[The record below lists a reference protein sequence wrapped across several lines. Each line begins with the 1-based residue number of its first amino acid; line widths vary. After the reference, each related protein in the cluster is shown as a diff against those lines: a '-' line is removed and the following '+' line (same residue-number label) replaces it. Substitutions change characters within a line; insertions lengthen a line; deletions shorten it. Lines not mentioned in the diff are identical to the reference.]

1 MLNWNGDIHEFLNV
15 YQKNMTDFQDKINS
29 HLSWLNDDL
38 YLDNDFR
45 LALIIQKLDTSFS
58 RLLYNQICENTRL
71 INIILKKLASLLNES
86 DYQEYDDLGNL
97 IIVSYEAYL
106 DNKLEL
112 DKDNFNQY
120 YQQLQAILDKLA
132 KFKHNNVSEQYL
144 KGVRIN
150 GSSE

>member
-1 MLNWNGDIHEFLNV
+1 MLSWNGDIHEFLSV

-45 LALIIQKLDTSFS
+45 LALIIQKLDASFS

-71 INIILKKLASLLNES
+71 INITLKKLTSLLNES

-97 IIVSYEAYL
+97 VTVSYKAYL

-112 DKDNFNQY
+112 DKDNFNKY
-120 YQQLQAILDKLA
+120 YQQLQAILDKIA
-132 KFKHNNVSEQYL
+132 KFKQDNVSEQYL
-144 KGVRIN
+144 KGGEN
-150 GSSE
+150 

>member
-1 MLNWNGDIHEFLNV
+1 MLSWNGDIHEFSNV
-15 YQKNMTDFQDKINS
+15 YQKNMTDFQDEVNS

-45 LALIIQKLDTSFS
+45 LALIIQKLDVSFS

-71 INIILKKLASLLNES
+71 INIILKKLTSLLNES

-97 IIVSYEAYL
+97 VTVSYKAYL

-120 YQQLQAILDKLA
+120 YQQLQVILDKLT
-132 KFKHNNVSEQYL
+132 KFKQDNVSEQYL
-144 KGVRIN
+144 KGGEN
-150 GSSE
+150 

>member
-1 MLNWNGDIHEFLNV
+1 
-15 YQKNMTDFQDKINS
+15 MTDFQDEVNS

-38 YLDNDFR
+38 YLDNNFR
-45 LALIIQKLDTSFS
+45 LALIIQKLDVSFS

-71 INIILKKLASLLNES
+71 INIILKKLTSLLNES

-97 IIVSYEAYL
+97 VTVSYKAYL

-120 YQQLQAILDKLA
+120 YQQLQVILDKLA
-132 KFKHNNVSEQYL
+132 KFKQDNVSEQYL
-144 KGVRIN
+144 EGGEN
-150 GSSE
+150 

>member
-15 YQKNMTDFQDKINS
+15 YQKNITDFQDKINS

-45 LALIIQKLDTSFS
+45 LALIIQKLDASFS

-71 INIILKKLASLLNES
+71 INIILNKLSSLLNES

-112 DKDNFNQY
+112 DKDNFNKY
-120 YQQLQAILDKLA
+120 YQQLQAILSKIA
-132 KFKHNNVSEQYL
+132 KFKQDNVSEQYL
-144 KGVRIN
+144 KGGEN
-150 GSSE
+150 

>member
-38 YLDNDFR
+38 YIENDFR
-45 LALIIQKLDTSFS
+45 LALIVQKLDASFS
-58 RLLYNQICENTRL
+58 RLLYNEICENTRL
-71 INIILKKLASLLNES
+71 INVILNKLSDLLNES

-97 IIVSYEAYL
+97 VTVSYKAYL

-112 DKDNFNQY
+112 DKDNFNKY

-132 KFKHNNVSEQYL
+132 KFKQDNVSEQYL
-144 KGVRIN
+144 KGGEN
-150 GSSE
+150 

>member
-1 MLNWNGDIHEFLNV
+1 MLSWNGDIHEFLNV
-15 YQKNMTDFQDKINS
+15 YQKNMTGFQDKVNS

-45 LALIIQKLDTSFS
+45 LALIIQKLDASFS

-86 DYQEYDDLGNL
+86 NYQEYDDLGNL

-132 KFKHNNVSEQYL
+132 KFEQDNVSEQYL
-144 KGVRIN
+144 KGGEN
-150 GSSE
+150 

>member
-1 MLNWNGDIHEFLNV
+1 
-15 YQKNMTDFQDKINS
+15 MTDFQDKVNS

-38 YLDNDFR
+38 YIENDFR
-45 LALIIQKLDTSFS
+45 LALIIQKLDASFS

-112 DKDNFNQY
+112 DKDNFNKY
-120 YQQLQAILDKLA
+120 YQQLQIILDKLA
-132 KFKHNNVSEQYL
+132 KFKQENVSEQYL
-144 KGVRIN
+144 KGGEN
-150 GSSE
+150 

>member
-1 MLNWNGDIHEFLNV
+1 
-15 YQKNMTDFQDKINS
+15 MTDFQDEVNS

-71 INIILKKLASLLNES
+71 INIILKKLASLVNES
-86 DYQEYDDLGNL
+86 NYQGYDDLGNL
-97 IIVSYEAYL
+97 ITVSYEAYL
-106 DNKLEL
+106 NNKLEL

-120 YQQLQAILDKLA
+120 YQQLQVILDKLA
-132 KFKHNNVSEQYL
+132 KFKQDNVSEQYL
-144 KGVRIN
+144 KGGEN
-150 GSSE
+150 

>member
-1 MLNWNGDIHEFLNV
+1 MLSWNGDIHEFLNV

-45 LALIIQKLDTSFS
+45 LALIIQKLDASFS

-112 DKDNFNQY
+112 DKDNFNKY
-120 YQQLQAILDKLA
+120 YQQLQIILDKLV
-132 KFKHNNVSEQYL
+132 KFKHDNVSEQYL
-144 KGVRIN
+144 KGGEN
-150 GSSE
+150 

>member
-1 MLNWNGDIHEFLNV
+1 MLSWNGDIHEFLNV

-45 LALIIQKLDTSFS
+45 LALIIQKLDASFS

-71 INIILKKLASLLNES
+71 INIILKKLASLVNES
-86 DYQEYDDLGNL
+86 DYQGYDDLGNL
-97 IIVSYEAYL
+97 ITVSYEAYL
-106 DNKLEL
+106 NDKLEL

-120 YQQLQAILDKLA
+120 YQQLQIILDKLT
-132 KFKHNNVSEQYL
+132 KFKQDNVSEQYL
-144 KGVRIN
+144 KGGEN
-150 GSSE
+150 

>member
-1 MLNWNGDIHEFLNV
+1 
-15 YQKNMTDFQDKINS
+15 MTDFQDEVNS

-45 LALIIQKLDTSFS
+45 LALIIQKLDVSFS

-71 INIILKKLASLLNES
+71 INIILKKLTSLLNES

-97 IIVSYEAYL
+97 VTVSYKAYL
-106 DNKLEL
+106 DDKLEL

-120 YQQLQAILDKLA
+120 YQQLQVILDKLA
-132 KFKHNNVSEQYL
+132 KFKQDNVSEQYL
-144 KGVRIN
+144 EGGEN
-150 GSSE
+150 

>member
-1 MLNWNGDIHEFLNV
+1 MLSWNGDIHEFLNV
-15 YQKNMTDFQDKINS
+15 YQKNMTDFQDEVNS

-45 LALIIQKLDTSFS
+45 LALIIQKLDASFS

-71 INIILKKLASLLNES
+71 INIILKKLASLVNES

-97 IIVSYEAYL
+97 ITVSYEVYL
-106 DNKLEL
+106 NNKLEL

-120 YQQLQAILDKLA
+120 YQQLQIILDKLA
-132 KFKHNNVSEQYL
+132 KFKQDNVSEQYL
-144 KGVRIN
+144 KGGEN
-150 GSSE
+150 

>member
-1 MLNWNGDIHEFLNV
+1 MLSWNGDIHEFLNV

-38 YLDNDFR
+38 YIENDFR
-45 LALIIQKLDTSFS
+45 LALIVQNLDASFS

-71 INIILKKLASLLNES
+71 INIILNKLSSLLNES

-97 IIVSYEAYL
+97 ITVSYKAYL

-112 DKDNFNQY
+112 DKDNFNKY

-132 KFKHNNVSEQYL
+132 KFKRENVSEQYL
-144 KGVRIN
+144 KGGEN
-150 GSSE
+150 

>member
-97 IIVSYEAYL
+97 ITVSYEAYL
-106 DNKLEL
+106 DNKLGL
-112 DKDNFNQY
+112 DKDNFNKY

-132 KFKHNNVSEQYL
+132 KFKQKNVSEQYL
-144 KGVRIN
+144 KGGEN
-150 GSSE
+150 